1 MSFYADH
8 TNAKAIVSHGGINS
22 VVEATLA
29 ALPVV
34 GIPLMV
40 DQFSNIDKVVAYGL
54 GIALEFN
61 EVTPQTLSSAITT
74 VVEKPR

>member
-1 MSFYADH
+1 M
-8 TNAKAIVSHGGINS
+8 
-22 VVEATLA
+22 A

-34 GIPLMV
+34 GIPILV
-40 DQFSNIDKVVAYGL
+40 DQFNNVDKVVAYGF